1 MGPERHWD
9 ATNFRTSSTKPVA
22 WGTFYLLS
30 FMKRAPVLRFAFLL
44 LMTASLSASGQS
56 LLDIKLD
63 GSEQDKK
70 LTQFLSEFERKH
82 QVQFYYLD
90 EWLTPYTIDGSYA
103 GQTLGNLLSDLLRE
117 SEISFVTVHDR
128 ALAFMRDP
136 SMEMNRRETIN
147 IAGRREQQIEKA
159 TVGNPDLYRPG
170 RIVALQGRV
179 TQESDKSPIVG
190 ATVVPNVGRGT
201 TTDRE
206 GHFELRLPSGRH
218 VLTINFIG
226 FKERIIDL
234 TLNEGGTLNLNLE
247 ESPVLL
253 QEVVVNSQPIS
264 DLAIS
269 RPGQLQLSVGAMKKQ
284 PALMGE
290 ADLVKQLQSLPGVN
304 MVGEAAAGFNVRGGS
319 IDQNLVL
326 YDGMPLFNTS
336 HALGF
341 FSAFNSEA
349 IREMSFFRGGI
360 PAEYGGRV
368 SSVLDIRSKPGDL
381 EKWRVNG
388 GIGLVSANLMV
399 RGPIVKNKTTIAVS
413 GRGTYANWYLDLL
426 RDTYKDLSKAEIGFY
441 DGEVRVDHSLHANSK
456 LSFSYYR
463 SSDKLRI
470 RGDTTF
476 RWTNQLASLRLD
488 QIFSPRLNASFL
500 LGMGD
505 YNYLVSNDVSQQAFE
520 LEYKVTYPSFKADFL
535 YSMGKHRLGFG
546 VQSSYF
552 GFSPGQLTP
561 TSVESNVKAITMEK
575 QQALESGVYVS
586 DVYSVTDRTTVEAG
600 LRLSS
605 FVNLGP
611 STVYVYSPTFP
622 IDEDNLVDSIKY
634 PANEPVVSFGGL
646 EPRAAV
652 RYMLNEQS
660 SIKLSYHRIYQ
671 YLHLISNTTAVTPVD
686 IWQPSNTF
694 FKPQVSDQIS
704 FGYFRDFKQKMYEA
718 YAEVFYKEMDNVLD
732 FKDGAQLILNKTLEA
747 DLLQGKGEAYGIETY
762 LSKSQ
767 GRFTWA
773 FSYTYSRSFRTIA
786 GPTSSTSI
794 NNGEKYPSN
803 FDQPHMVNLSWNYR
817 FSKRWS
823 MTGNF
828 SYRTGRPITV
838 PVYGFSVD
846 GYGVAYFSDRNQY
859 RIPDYHRLD
868 IAFVIEGNHKLK
880 KPWTG
885 SWIISFLNVYGR
897 RNAYSYFF
905 TSETPGMINTY
916 QLSILGTIVPA
927 ITYSFKF

>member
-1 MGPERHWD
+1 MRRTFQNSDQKRSLAYIPFS
-9 ATNFRTSSTKPVA
+9 NFQKRPPV
-22 WGTFYLLS
+22 S
-30 FMKRAPVLRFAFLL
+30 RFACLFLL
-44 LMTASLSASGQS
+44 TVSLGATGQS
-56 LLDIKLD
+56 LMDIKMD

-70 LTQFLSEFERKH
+70 LIQFLQEFERKH
-82 QVQFYYLD
+82 QVKFYYLD
-90 EWLTPYTIDGSYA
+90 DWLTPYTVDGSYA
-103 GQTLGNLLSDLLRE
+103 GQTLSDMLTDVLRE
-117 SEISFVTVHDR
+117 SEVSFVPLHDH
-128 ALAFMRDP
+128 AIAFVRDAR
-136 SMEMNRRETIN
+136 MEIERREAIN
-147 IAGRREQQIEKA
+147 LAARRVQVIEKA

-170 RIVALQGRV
+170 RIVTLSGRI
-179 TQESDKSPIVG
+179 TQESDKSPITG
-190 ATVVPNVGRGT
+190 ATVVPNGNRGV

-206 GHFELRLPSGRH
+206 GRFELRLPSGH
-218 VLTINFIG
+218 HALTINFVG
-226 FKERIIDL
+226 FKERAIDL
-234 TLNEGGTLNLNLE
+234 TLYEGGTLNLNLVE
-247 ESPVLL
+247 APVLL
-253 QEVVVNSQPIS
+253 EEVVVNSQPIS
-264 DLAIS
+264 DLTVS

-290 ADLVKQLQSLPGVN
+290 ADLVKQLQALPGVN
-304 MVGEAAAGFNVRGGS
+304 TVGEAAAGFNVRGGS

-326 YDGMPLFNTS
+326 YDGLPLFNTS

-349 IREMSFFRGGI
+349 IREMSFYRGGI

-368 SSVLDIRSKPGDL
+368 SSVLDIRSKPGDP

-413 GRGTYANWYLDLL
+413 GRGTYANWYLDILNN
-426 RDTYKDLSKAEIGFY
+426 TYKDLSNSEVGFY
-441 DGEVRVDHSLHANSK
+441 DAELRLDHNLSANSK

-463 SSDKLRI
+463 SSDKLRV

-476 RWTNQLASLRLD
+476 RWTNQVASVRLD
-488 QIFSPRLNASFL
+488 QIFSRRLNASFL

-505 YNYLVSNDVSQQAFE
+505 YNYTVSNIVSSQAFD
-520 LEYKVTYPSFKADFL
+520 LDYKVTYPSFKADFL
-535 YSMGKHRLGFG
+535 YTVGRHRIAFG

-552 GFSPGQLTP
+552 SFNPGQLKP
-561 TSVESNVKAITMEK
+561 TTSESNIKAITMER
-575 QQALESGVYVS
+575 QQALESGVYAADAFS
-586 DVYSVTDRTTVEAG
+586 ITDRVTLEAG
-600 LRLSS
+600 LRVSS

-611 STVYVYSPTFP
+611 STVNVYNPVFP
-622 IDEDNLVDSIKY
+622 IDVDNLTDSIKY
-634 PANEPVVSFGGL
+634 PENEPVVSFGGL
-646 EPRAAV
+646 EPRAAL

-660 SIKLSYHRIYQ
+660 SVKLSYHRVYQ
-671 YLHLISNTTAVTPVD
+671 YLHLISNTTAITPVD

-704 FGYFRDFKQKMYEA
+704 FGYFRDFKQRMYET

-747 DLLQGKGEAYGIETY
+747 DLLQGKGEAYGIEAY
-762 LSKSQ
+762 ISKSQ

-773 FSYTYSRSFRTIA
+773 LSYTYSRSFRTIQ

-794 NNGEKYPSN
+794 NNGEKFPSN

-823 MTGNF
+823 FTGNF
-828 SYRTGRPITV
+828 AYRTGRPVTV

-846 GYGVAYFSDRNQY
+846 DYGVAYFSSRNQY

-868 IAFVIEGNHKLK
+868 IAFVVEGSHKLK
-880 KPWTG
+880 KPWSG
-885 SWIISFLNVYGR
+885 SWIFSFLNVYGR

-905 TSETPGMINTY
+905 ASDLPGRINTY
-916 QLSILGTIVPA
+916 QLSILGTIVPSV
-927 ITYSFKF
+927 TYSFKF